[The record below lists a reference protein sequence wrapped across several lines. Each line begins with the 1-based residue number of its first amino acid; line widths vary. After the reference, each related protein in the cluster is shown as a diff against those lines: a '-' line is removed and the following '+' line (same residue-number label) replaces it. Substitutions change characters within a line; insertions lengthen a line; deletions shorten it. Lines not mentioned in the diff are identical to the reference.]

1 MIASELELES
11 ARRRL
16 QASEGLGVTFRGGRS
31 AALVAEA
38 RNDRSVPALCWAVPA
53 GAQLQECGFCVPLE
67 DSGYSIYHL

>member
-16 QASEGLGVTFRGGRS
+16 QASEGRGGRS